1 MSRRPSGNQAA
12 SSPAMRGAL
21 LIAAAVLLGAGLL
34 ANGFSDD
41 HSILSD
47 SGPTA
52 STNKSTTTVPTGSTV
67 VQPHDPAQVKV
78 LVLNGSGK
86 SGVAKDGAD
95 VLKAANYTTLEPSN
109 AKGATVATS
118 IVYFVPGYDA
128 DAAAVT
134 AKLGLPASAAQP
146 LPTPPPAE
154 VGDPKDAHIIVVVG
168 TDAPIAGGAGA
179 GTTSSTSPTPS
190 SGGAGSTT
198 TTVAAN

>member
-1 MSRRPSGNQAA
+1 
-12 SSPAMRGAL
+12 MRGAL

-34 ANGFSDD
+34 ANGFNDD

-47 SGPTA
+47 TGSTPT
-52 STNKSTTTVPTGSTV
+52 TGKSTTTVPTGSTV

-86 SGVAKDGAD
+86 SGVAKAGAD

-109 AKGATVATS
+109 AKGGTVATS

-154 VGDPKDAHIIVVVG
+154 VADPKDAHIVVVVG
-168 TDAPIAGGAGA
+168 SDAPIAGGAGA

-190 SGGAGSTT
+190 SAGAGAGSTT
-198 TTVAAN
+198 STTATAN